1 MSTSLNNCY
10 LVKVSAKGEKGGQK
24 YQKIST
30 QTKQHSPRIYP
41 HIIRRF
47 QRFGSMLSIIS
58 LSGENVL
65 YESNIELF
73 FLTSSR
79 IYHFQLIEQMDTQNL
94 FRESD
99 STQPSK
105 PIGHSDAKNTLW
117 QFCHLLN
124 SPVYIQRKTSAQRH
138 DVTWKQK
145 TKYRK
150 SVHSLVK

>member
-1 MSTSLNNCY
+1 MQR
-10 LVKVSAKGEKGGQK
+10 ERGGGSKIQK
-24 YQKIST
+24 NT
-30 QTKQHSPRIYP
+30 QTFKQHSPKKFP
-41 HIIRRF
+41 PIIRRF

-73 FLTSSR
+73 FLASSR

-124 SPVYIQRKTSAQRH
+124 SPVHIQRKTSAQRH